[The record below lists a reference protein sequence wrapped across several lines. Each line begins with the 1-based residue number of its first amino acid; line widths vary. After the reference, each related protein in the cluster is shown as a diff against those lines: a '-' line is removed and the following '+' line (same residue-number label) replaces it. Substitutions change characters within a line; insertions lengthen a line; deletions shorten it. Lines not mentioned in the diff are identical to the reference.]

1 MKVAN
6 SIKIKVFIKEG
17 EDEEKVKQSLLSLI
31 PFNIEESQISKKV
44 ATAFNESKITIYE
57 VLLEKDKH
65 IKDFLDNLIAKLDDE
80 IKERILQQAES
91 RLDKEGNFF
100 LRFKK
105 DKYMNE
111 NELYLT
117 DQGNCFHIK
126 INIAAFPKKREIEL
140 EIIRN
145 IFKGKE

>member
-6 SIKIKVFIKEG
+6 SIKINVFIKEG
-17 EDEEKVKQSLLSLI
+17 EDEEKVKQKLLSLI
-31 PFNIEESQISKKV
+31 PFSIEESPISKNS
-44 ATAFNESKITIYE
+44 ATGFNESKITIYE
-57 VLLEKDKH
+57 ILLEKDRH
-65 IKDFLDNLIAKLDDE
+65 IKEFLDNLIAKLDDE

-91 RLDKEGNFF
+91 RLDEEGNFF

-105 DKYMNE
+105 DKYMDE
-111 NELYLT
+111 NKLYLT

-140 EIIRN
+140 GIIRN

>member
-6 SIKIKVFIKEG
+6 SIKVKVFIKEG
-17 EDEEKVKQSLLSLI
+17 EDEEKVKQKLLSLV
-31 PFNIEESQISKKV
+31 PFSIEESQLSKSL
-44 ATAFNESKITIYE
+44 ATGFNESKITIYE
-57 VLLEKDKH
+57 VLLEKDRH
-65 IKDFLDNLIAKLDDE
+65 IRDFLDSLLAKLDNE
-80 IKERILQQAES
+80 VKERILQQAES
-91 RLDKEGNFF
+91 RLDNEGNFF

-111 NELYLT
+111 NELSLT

-126 INIAAFPKKREIEL
+126 INIAAFPKKREKEL

-145 IFKGKE
+145 IFKVKE

>member
-17 EDEEKVKQSLLSLI
+17 EDEEKVKQKLLSLI
-31 PFNIEESQISKKV
+31 PVSMEESQISKKA
-44 ATAFNESKITIYE
+44 ATGFNESKITIYE
-57 VLLEKDKH
+57 ILLEKDRH
-65 IKDFLDNLIAKLDDE
+65 IKEFLDNLLAKLDNE

-91 RLDKEGNFF
+91 RLDEEGNFF

-105 DKYMNE
+105 DKYMDE
-111 NELYLT
+111 HELYLT